1 MTETP
6 SSPKTESKSMDE
18 LFSLTDLLVV
28 RMSYEQAT
36 IDMHACLIEKCRQS
50 KDPVVRALD
59 LSRME
64 PFPALLAE
72 HVHLLAQALDV
83 LGDRPEM
90 ARRQEAHEPFL
101 LIIQAAQAQV
111 CDPAAPVLAS
121 MQALLLVEQYNEVA
135 WGLLLA
141 LMKDAELQ
149 RFVDHFEQACTRH
162 REHRILIQQ
171 AYEDVVLG
179 LVRRNRLAM
188 RSARPLK
195 STMTGR
201 TGPLFSEHRRL

>member
-6 SSPKTESKSMDE
+6 SAPKTESKSIDE

-36 IDMHACLIEKCRQS
+36 IEMHECLVDKCRQS

-64 PFPALLAE
+64 PFQEALAE
-72 HVHLLAQALDV
+72 HMHILAQALDV
-83 LGDRPEM
+83 LGDRPE
-90 ARRQEAHEPFL
+90 AVRREAHEPFL
-101 LIIQAAQAQV
+101 LMVQAAQAQV
-111 CDPAAPVLAS
+111 CDPASPVLAS
-121 MQALLLVEQYNEVA
+121 MQALLLVQQYNEVA

-149 RFVDHFEQACTRH
+149 RFVDHFEQACIRH
-162 REHRILIQQ
+162 HEHRTLVQQ
-171 AYEDVVLG
+171 SYEDVALG
-179 LVRRNRLAM
+179 LVRRNRMVM
-188 RSARPLK
+188 RSARPLQ
-195 STMTGR
+195 SSMTGR
-201 TGPLFSEHRRL
+201 KGPLFGAPRRV